1 MKNILLEQS
10 IKELRRQGYSKCTAK
25 QYREQKTDQ
34 YDYAQ
39 AKDGNG
45 DTVYF
50 RKVKQNQ
57 NQNQNQNPQPAPQP
71 AQTDK
76 WNSFPCVRR
85 TTGVQ
90 INGDVATLEQ
100 DGVTYTMSIDG
111 TFTTNDPK
119 IKGSWL
125 CDSNNVLQLKTI
137 EDLTPD
143 SKVTTTVTN
152 QLTPNATLSEI
163 SKQVTEY
170 GRFNFFQKSKD
181 GMIVNRLI
189 IDQAVDEI
197 VDLINNQYRGI
208 YFDQFRYALQTIKDE
223 YCDKYSDTIP
233 SLTSDSTYLETK
245 INDIVSAKTKT
256 EGTYNVD
263 TNLSLAKTGKLR
275 SFRDPVDKEYYNELK
290 LNTIS
295 PWDKYGIGAENIS
308 IWQRSDVGTKTTER
322 TADISNVDKYI
333 QEHSGTTQSC
343 LTSVKELVKLIGG
356 CTKYDPKSQL
366 GICTKEDRQ
375 SYSESNDIDVR
386 GIKQTINLCNNK
398 GLLNEDQLIEYI
410 SDGLIEDIVKTP
422 DKFGFP
428 SGTTAEDRKVK
439 KYVETQ
445 SPLRAAAYGKIIDDL
460 VDRFIIK
467 IALSDNGHAIRWQ
480 DQPMKNEQKNID
492 MKLKNTIRKTLVETK
507 ENKKRLIQES
517 RIVENRFNFILES
530 KEIKTKKDYNNFL
543 INVLSEMVYLHKQG
557 FDDKLIAENAENLF
571 GALGNIFGGGVNS
584 VMGTFK
590 EKGVN
595 WILSKLGMG
604 DNSIMKNFMITAIG
618 NTDLKDIPKLFTDC
632 DFLTKKIA
640 ESVPEAFLRKLQH
653 EKGLGGNF
661 ADVIRNSLYDVVRTS
676 NFAEKIEEKIGEMV
690 CPLVNQIS
698 GIFGNKLDSMKSS
711 LISPQQ

>member
-1 MKNILLEQS
+1 MNKTLISEATKKYCHLNSRTNTWAEV
-10 IKELRRQGYSKCTAK
+10 SK
-25 QYREQKTDQ
+25 D
-34 YDYAQ
+34 DYNAYKSTNPSSVKIV
-39 AKDGNG
+39 KDGNCDG
-45 DTVYF
+45 SG
-50 RKVKQNQ
+50 RNQ
-57 NQNQNQNPQPAPQP
+57 NQNQNQNTQP
-71 AQTDK
+71 AQATRWD
-76 WNSFPCVRR
+76 SYPCVRR

-100 DGVTYTMSIDG
+100 NGVTYTMNIDG

-197 VDLINNQYRGI
+197 VDLIGNQYRGI
-208 YFDQFRYALQTIKDE
+208 YFDQFRYSLQTIKDE

-233 SLTSDSTYLETK
+233 SLTSDSTYLEEK
-245 INDIVSAKTKT
+245 IKEIVDAKTAIET
-256 EGTYNVD
+256 TINNVT

-275 SFRDPVDKEYYNELK
+275 SFRDPADKEYYNELK
-290 LNTIS
+290 LSTIS

-333 QEHSGTTQSC
+333 QEHSGTTEGC

-410 SDGLIEDIVKTP
+410 SDELIKNIVKTP

-428 SGTTAEDRKVK
+428 SGSTAEDRKVK
-439 KYVETQ
+439 KFIETQ
-445 SPLRAAAYGKIIDDL
+445 APLRAAAYRNIINDL
-460 VDRFIIK
+460 RNRAVLK
-467 IALSDNGHAIRWQ
+467 TATSDNGHPIRWQ
-480 DQPMKNEQKNID
+480 DQPMQNEQKNID

-557 FDDKLIAENAENLF
+557 FDDKLIAENADNLF
-571 GALGNIFGGGVNS
+571 GALGNIFGGGANS
-584 VMGTFK
+584 VMATFK

-595 WILSKLGMG
+595 WILNKLGMG
-604 DNSIMKNFMITAIG
+604 DNSVMKNFMISAIG